1 MAIMKKGLFKAAAV
15 FLFLAAVM
23 PLGAQ
28 TTITGAYGDYTPYS
42 VFGIGNLSKQ
52 GNTHNRGRGGVGIA
66 TRNRR
71 YINYLNPASVTAR
84 DSLSFMADFSLAGS
98 NRLFTQGDLNNVH
111 NTVNV
116 YDFMISFP
124 IYRKSAMM
132 LGITPMSDVGYQM
145 KSSFTDPV
153 LISKSGMF
161 NYNAS
166 GGGSIYQAF
175 IAGGVTLWDRVSI
188 GAQGIYYFGNLRR
201 NNTLEPSKTDQKKID
216 IEYDMT
222 VRGITGKFGLQYDL
236 PLNDR
241 TTLTFGAT
249 YRLGTKMR
257 GYVDHRQFAS
267 ISSAVDT
274 IQFRTD
280 TLAKMSANP
289 RFADELGVGIAIRS
303 GERWSAEINYIRSG
317 WGGTNIDKVPGMANE
332 SEARFSLTSSESFR
346 AGFEIVPNRNDIRYY
361 LRKCTYMAGLY
372 YDKEYYKIAGQQ
384 VTSMGLTFGM
394 TFPILRFY
402 NGITFGVDVG
412 QRGKNDGNMIR
423 ERYVNF
429 TVGFNISDIWFQ
441 KPRYN

>member
-1 MAIMKKGLFKAAAV
+1 MKKELFKAAAV
-15 FLFLAAVM
+15 FLFLAAAM

-52 GNTHNRGRGGVGIA
+52 GNTHNRGRGAVGIA

-166 GGGSIYQAF
+166 GGGSI
-175 IAGGVTLWDRVSI
+175 
-188 GAQGIYYFGNLRR
+188 
-201 NNTLEPSKTDQKKID
+201 
-216 IEYDMT
+216 
-222 VRGITGKFGLQYDL
+222 
-236 PLNDR
+236 
-241 TTLTFGAT
+241 
-249 YRLGTKMR
+249 
-257 GYVDHRQFAS
+257 
-267 ISSAVDT
+267 
-274 IQFRTD
+274 
-280 TLAKMSANP
+280 
-289 RFADELGVGIAIRS
+289 
-303 GERWSAEINYIRSG
+303 
-317 WGGTNIDKVPGMANE
+317 
-332 SEARFSLTSSESFR
+332 
-346 AGFEIVPNRNDIRYY
+346 
-361 LRKCTYMAGLY
+361 
-372 YDKEYYKIAGQQ
+372 
-384 VTSMGLTFGM
+384 
-394 TFPILRFY
+394 
-402 NGITFGVDVG
+402 
-412 QRGKNDGNMIR
+412 
-423 ERYVNF
+423 
-429 TVGFNISDIWFQ
+429 
-441 KPRYN
+441 